1 MVWNDHFNK
10 TARFQLAAA
19 RLCLDCEVVY
29 EGDSC
34 PACDSRIFYKLTDA
48 IPAMLHPSARI
59 DEAIV
64 LVPQTTKLSY
74 IPKNGDGPARG
85 TEAAATKVLAKVS

>member
-1 MVWNDHFNK
+1 MVWNDRFTK

-48 IPAMLHPSARI
+48 IPAMLHPCAKM
-59 DEAIV
+59 DEPTLFVAH
-64 LVPQTTKLSY
+64 TKTLSY
-74 IPKNGDGPARG
+74 ISKGGDLQAEGSPDVN
-85 TEAAATKVLAKVS
+85 TTLAKAS